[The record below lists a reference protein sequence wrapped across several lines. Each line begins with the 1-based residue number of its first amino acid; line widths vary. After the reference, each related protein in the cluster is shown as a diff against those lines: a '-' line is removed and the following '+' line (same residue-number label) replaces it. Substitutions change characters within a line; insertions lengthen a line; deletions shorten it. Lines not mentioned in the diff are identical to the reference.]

1 MRALS
6 NPAFSQLPVEQL
18 PPSAPGGRS
27 VPLGTNLATEVAAL
41 AELLAQVVHL
51 TWQRAI
57 FPGQWEQVAELALEH
72 ASVRAALA
80 GWPG

>member
-1 MRALS
+1 MHALS
-6 NPAFSQLPVEQL
+6 NPASGRPPVEQL

-27 VPLGTNLATEVAAL
+27 VPLGTDLTTEVAAL

-51 TWQRAI
+51 TRQRAI
-57 FPGQWEQVAELALEH
+57 FPSQWEQVAELALEH

>member
-6 NPAFSQLPVEQL
+6 DPASGRLPVEQL

-27 VPLGTNLATEVAAL
+27 VPLGTDLATEVAAL

-51 TWQRAI
+51 TRQRAI

-80 GWPG
+80 GWRE